1 LCIAT
6 NIDERRAASL
16 LLAKHGVLSSTKIKQ
31 HTYTINRMKITPM
44 RNQTRIIVVSPGV
57 NDDDDGAA
65 QKQQPTGERRRRVVH
80 CSQNS
85 KPAARGAV
93 EAAAQFVEHPAHI
106 GKEQWKGL
114 CAGLLFFLDRRA
126 GRRDLD
132 AVAAGTAA
140 FRRGAAQRGK
150 RRSSLQGGCSAME
163 MWSGRAAAR
172 APRSELTC
180 REQMRLAG
188 GRKPAGFPREVS
200 AAAQ

>member
-1 LCIAT
+1 MTTGLRK
-6 NIDERRAASL
+6 NSNPPVSVD
-16 LLAKHGVLSSTKIKQ
+16 GVLFTAQ
-31 HTYTINRMKITPM
+31 H
-44 RNQTRIIVVSPGV
+44 
-57 NDDDDGAA
+57 
-65 QKQQPTGERRRRVVH
+65 
-80 CSQNS
+80 NS
-85 KPAARGAV
+85 KPAARGDV
-93 EAAAQFVEHPAHI
+93 EAVAQFVEHPAHI
-106 GKEQWKGL
+106 GKEQGKGL
-114 CAGLLFFLDRRA
+114 CAGLLFLDRRA

-172 APRSELTC
+172 APHSELAC

-188 GRKPAGFPREVS
+188 GRKPTSFPREVS